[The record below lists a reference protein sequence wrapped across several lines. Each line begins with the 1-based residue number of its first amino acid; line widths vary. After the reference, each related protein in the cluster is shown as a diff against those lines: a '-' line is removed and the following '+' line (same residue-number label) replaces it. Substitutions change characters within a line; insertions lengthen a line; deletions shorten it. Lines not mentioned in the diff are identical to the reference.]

1 LPLVKSLAML
11 VATPAAPKT
20 LAIWLN
26 VCVWLPGTSA
36 IPLGAA
42 TASSAPATMPSVAPF
57 WLDWTTP

>member
-1 LPLVKSLAML
+1 ML